1 MDRHLYDYL
10 PAFLHTVH
18 ELMAIMQAEQPE
30 FEALWKATDDVMN
43 ERYVDSATIYGVQRW
58 ESILQITP
66 KATETLEERKSRIK
80 QRIGLILPYTLP
92 WLKTSLAA
100 QFGADNYSVELDKYV
115 LYLAVNPKD
124 EDAENTLLN
133 LLESLQEIKPAE
145 MILRAAFRFVH
156 GIRLGKV
163 FSHYLTEA
171 PACGTLICGTYPSTA
186 SLGESYKRGT
196 IIAASLKN
204 YPTEAAV
211 CGVASCGN

>member
-1 MDRHLYDYL
+1 MDRRLYDYL
-10 PAFLHTVH
+10 PPFLHTVH

-30 FEALWKATDDVMN
+30 FEALWQATDDVMN
-43 ERYVDSATIYGVQRW
+43 ERYVDSATVYGVKRW
-58 ESILQITP
+58 ETILQVTP

-92 WLKTSLAA
+92 WLKTSLAT

-115 LYLAVNPKD
+115 LYLAVNPQD
-124 EDAENTLLN
+124 EDAENTLQN

-156 GIRLGKV
+156 GIKLGKV
-163 FSHYLTEA
+163 FSHYLTES
-171 PACGTLICGTYPSTA
+171 PACGALICDTYPSTA
-186 SLGESYKRGT
+186 SLGESYTRGT

>member
-30 FEALWKATDDVMN
+30 FEALWQATDDIMN
-43 ERYVDSATIYGVQRW
+43 ERYVDSATVYGVKRW
-58 ESILQITP
+58 ESILQIAP
-66 KATETLEERKSRIK
+66 KASETLEERKSRIK

-115 LYLAVNPKD
+115 LYLAVNPAD
-124 EDAENTLLN
+124 EDTESTLLN

-145 MILRAAFRFVH
+145 MILRAAFRFVY
-156 GIRLGKV
+156 GIELGKV
-163 FSHYLTEA
+163 FSHYLTSS
-171 PACGTLICGTYPSTA
+171 PVCGALVCGTYPSIA
-186 SLGESYKRGT
+186 SLGESYLSSAT
-196 IIAASLKN
+196 IAASLKN
-204 YPTEAAV
+204 YSTETTV
-211 CGVASCGN
+211 CGAVSCGN